1 MNLDDAF
8 YQQDIVRVMSLI
20 TARLAEDIGAKVDP
34 HKQAHDQAVRI
45 LAELDAVGHRPA
57 DLAAETDRY
66 VQEIRDTYAAAVED
80 AEAKLALPPSLLEAL
95 GIDVEAEKA
104 TRDQAAA
111 WLAAIDAVWK
121 PGGGG

>member
-20 TARLAEDIGAKVDP
+20 TARLAADLGAKVDP
-34 HKQAHDQAVRI
+34 HEQAHDQAVRI

-57 DLAAETDRY
+57 DLAAKTDEY
-66 VQEIRDTYAAAVED
+66 VQDVRDTCVAAVEN
-80 AEAKLALPPSLLEAL
+80 AEARLALPPSLLEAL
-95 GIDVEAEKA
+95 GIDAAAEKA
-104 TRDQAAA
+104 TKDQAAA